1 MKENSLTQV
10 TNIFNKLSLQ
20 QKLVLGGTVGVTVAM
35 LITLLFFLN
44 QPDYV
49 PLYTNLAQDDAAK
62 VVDQLNAQKI
72 PYVIDDNGKVIKVPK
87 DKVYEERLSLAS
99 KGIPSSGV
107 VGYEIFDKST
117 MGMSEFME
125 KLNYQRALEG
135 ELAKTI
141 MEIDGVQGA
150 RVHIVIPHKSVFK
163 DEQKLPTAAVVL
175 KLRSGYY
182 LSRNNIAA
190 ILNLV
195 SSSVEGLQPGKV
207 TLIDTEGKLLSREE
221 DSDPLAV
228 SSSKQY
234 EIKKSVENYL
244 AQKAQSMLD
253 NVLGYGNSM
262 IEVNADLNFD
272 QVQRTMETY
281 DPNSQVAISEQTI
294 KSTNNGKNLSD
305 STAQLSQNNITNYDI
320 NKTIEKVIQGSGN
333 IQRLSVA
340 AVINDVPKEVKQG
353 DKTKTVYAPRSTDQ
367 MNKLQEII
375 KNAVGVDPSRKDQFS
390 IVNIPFETK
399 ELDNVQ
405 VAEPGG
411 VVDNVNKWINP
422 LIMVMAIVAS
432 IFLLKG
438 LMKRL
443 KNQKIVIGTFA
454 GNNDVQ
460 LDRYSPSELTGGKK
474 TPQING
480 LPKRKNLLPLGDLED
495 EISDEAEHKKIQHDK
510 IVNYVSKNPVDAAK
524 LINVWLH
531 EDEL

>member
-1 MKENSLTQV
+1 MKDNPLNQI

-20 QKLVLGGTVGVTVAM
+20 QKLVIGGTVGVTIVM

-49 PLYTNLAQDDAAK
+49 PLFTNLAQDDAGK
-62 VVDQLNAQKI
+62 VVEQLNSQKV
-72 PYVIDDNGKVIKVPK
+72 PYEIDDNGKVIKVPK
-87 DKVYEERLSLAS
+87 EKVYEERLSLAA

-107 VGYEIFDKST
+107 VGYEIFDKNT
-117 MGMSEFME
+117 MGMSEFMQ

-141 MEIDGVQGA
+141 MEIDGVEGA
-150 RVHIVIPHKSVFK
+150 RVHIVIPQKSVFK

-175 KLRSGYY
+175 KLRNGYY

-207 TLIDTEGKLLSREE
+207 TLIDTQGKLLSKEE
-221 DSDPLAV
+221 DADPLAV

-253 NVLGYGNSM
+253 NVLGYGNAM
-262 IEVNADLNFD
+262 VEVNADLNFD
-272 QVQRTMETY
+272 QVQKTMETY
-281 DPNSQVAISEQTI
+281 DPNSQVAVSEQTI
-294 KSTNNGKNLSD
+294 KSSNNGKNLGD
-305 STAQLSQNNITNYDI
+305 STAQISQNTTTNYEI
-320 NKTIEKVIQGSGN
+320 NKTIQKVIEGSGN
-333 IQRLSVA
+333 IQRLSIA
-340 AVINDVPKEVKQG
+340 AVVNDVPKEVKKG
-353 DKTKTVYAPRSTDQ
+353 DKEQTVFEPRSKDQ
-367 MNKLQEII
+367 MTKLEEII
-375 KNAVGVDPSRKDQFS
+375 KNAVGVDPSRNDQFS

-399 ELDNVQ
+399 ELDDVK
-405 VAEPGG
+405 VAEPGMM
-411 VVDNVNKWINP
+411 DDVNKWMSP
-422 LIMVMAIVAS
+422 LMMIMAIAAS

-443 KNQKIVIGTFA
+443 KNQKIVIGTFG
-454 GNNDVQ
+454 GNSDLQ
-460 LDRYSPSELTGGKK
+460 LDNYSPAELTAGKK
-474 TPQING
+474 LPQIG
-480 LPKRKNLLPLGDLED
+480 GPPKRRNLLPLGDLED
-495 EISDEAEHKKIQHDK
+495 EISDEATQKRIQHDK

-531 EDEL
+531 EDEF

>member
-20 QKLVLGGTVGVTVAM
+20 QKFIIGGTVGVTIVM

-72 PYVIDDNGKVIKVPK
+72 PYIIDNNGTVIKVPK
-87 DKVYEERLSLAS
+87 DKVYEERLSMAS

-117 MGMSEFME
+117 MGMSEFMQ
-125 KLNYQRALEG
+125 KLDYQRALEG

-150 RVHIVIPHKSVFK
+150 RVHIVIPHRSVFK

-175 KLRSGYY
+175 KLRRGYY

-207 TLIDTEGKLLSREE
+207 ALIDTEGKLLSKEE
-221 DSDPLAV
+221 DTDPLAV

-262 IEVNADLNFD
+262 VEVNADLNFD
-272 QVQRTMETY
+272 QVQKTMETY
-281 DPNSQVAISEQTI
+281 DPNSQVAISEQSI
-294 KSTNNGKNLSD
+294 KSTNNGKNLTD
-305 STAQLSQNNITNYDI
+305 STAQISQNNITNYDI

-340 AVINDVPKEVKQG
+340 AVINDIPKEVKTG
-353 DKTKTVYAPRSTDQ
+353 DKTKTVFSPRSKEQ

-375 KNAVGVDPSRKDQFS
+375 KNAVGIDPSRKDQFS

-399 ELDNVQ
+399 GLDNVQ

-411 VVDNVNKWINP
+411 AVDNVNKWINP
-422 LIMVMAIVAS
+422 LIMIIAIVAS

-443 KNQKIVIGTFA
+443 KNQKILIGTFA
-454 GNNDVQ
+454 GNDNLQ
-460 LDRYSPSELTGGKK
+460 LNNYSPSELAGG
-474 TPQING
+474 TRAPQINN
-480 LPKRKNLLPLGDLED
+480 PVKKKNLLPLGDLED
-495 EISDEAEHKKIQHDK
+495 EISDEAAHKRMQHDK